1 MAKSCLVDYRGFITD
16 IRDVGQEFE
25 VYQGPDS
32 PIRWVICDD
41 DNVDNAL
48 YNGEFFL
55 EISASSVTKCNVRL
69 PMVQSKSSWT

>member
-1 MAKSCLVDYRGFITD
+1 MFKSCLVDYRGFITD

-41 DNVDNAL
+41 DNVDN
-48 YNGEFFL
+48 
-55 EISASSVTKCNVRL
+55 
-69 PMVQSKSSWT
+69 KSSIHDVLQV